1 MFQIASPTLT
11 RPRGGVWRG
20 LTTGRVLVL
29 PHTRHVR
36 APHPPRARLCKLS
49 DSRCAP
55 LGVRGDPC
63 GARGVCIKGGGGAV
77 WCGGGMVWYYWRREP
92 VGPRALCPHL
102 HRQRGTSRRPPRVV
116 APRPALSLSCLHAI
130 PPLVPP
136 LHHPLEDRCAN
147 HRRGMSA
154 FGPPVVALLPSVHV
168 SYSACALSCCSALR
182 FTVLHRPLA

>member
-1 MFQIASPTLT
+1 M
-11 RPRGGVWRG
+11 
-20 LTTGRVLVL
+20 
-29 PHTRHVR
+29 
-36 APHPPRARLCKLS
+36 
-49 DSRCAP
+49 
-55 LGVRGDPC
+55 
-63 GARGVCIKGGGGAV
+63 

-92 VGPRALCPHL
+92 VGPRALRPHF

-136 LHHPLEDRCAN
+136 LHYPLEDRCAN

-182 FTVLHRPLA
+182 FTVFHRSLALVAGRPRALYVVHKVHLVPSPLWPGRWLVLVTVTSRGVGPVMVVPSSVPA